1 LSPLEV
7 IGNTILSCQVPNNAG
22 VKLLES
28 YDEFLGML
36 DDDNIRDRLEELRA
50 ENAAGDATFKR
61 VREISRQFQA
71 ALDSIFFENN
81 LIWPLTKKY
90 GVF

>member
-1 LSPLEV
+1 MRTNDVGIRLF
-7 IGNTILSCQVPNNAG
+7 
-22 VKLLES
+22 ES

-36 DDDNIRDRLEELRA
+36 DDDNIRDKLERLRA
-50 ENAAGDATFKR
+50 ENVSGDATFKQ

-71 ALDSIFFENN
+71 ALDSIFFENK